1 MRPSEVGQERNEQAT
16 DELPVFRVQ
25 PVCPALGLRHDP
37 ASCALLPRPD
47 HICTLPQAPSPSLAW
62 QARYCLGDYEACPW
76 RRPGSR
82 QVAARRSSKRWHA
95 LGLALLVLG
104 LFGLG
109 IWRFGL
115 LSFSIELTRGLPTVA
130 PVGGRSGAAPG
141 ADTVPALT
149 LPTPTPISRP
159 AVAPSVTVTW
169 PSDALVRS
177 PTTTASV
184 TPTPTATP
192 EATATPLPSPKP
204 TAVRRQHVVQDGETL
219 SEIAERYGTTVE
231 EIVALNGIQDPNAIA
246 AGTVLEIPPPAT
258 QP

>member
-1 MRPSEVGQERNEQAT
+1 MRPPEVGPGTNEQAT

-37 ASCALLPRPD
+37 ASCALVPRPD

-82 QVAARRSSKRWHA
+82 QVAARRSSKRWLA
-95 LGLALLVLG
+95 LGLALAVLG

-115 LSFSIELTRGLPTVA
+115 LSFSIELTRGLPTVT

-141 ADTVPALT
+141 EDTVPALT
-149 LPTPTPISRP
+149 LPTPTPLGRP

-177 PTTTASV
+177 PTATATA

-192 EATATPLPSPKP
+192 EATAAPLPSPTP

-231 EIVALNGIQDPNAIA
+231 EIVALNGIQDPNVIA

>member
-1 MRPSEVGQERNEQAT
+1 MRPPEVGPGTNEQAT

-25 PVCPALGLRHDP
+25 PACPALGLRHDP
-37 ASCALLPRPD
+37 ASCALVPRPD

-76 RRPGSR
+76 RRPGGR
-82 QVAARRSSKRWHA
+82 EVALRRSPKRWLA
-95 LGLALLVLG
+95 LGLALAALAVFG

-115 LSFSIELTRGLPTVA
+115 LSFSVELTRGLPTVT
-130 PVGGRSGAAPG
+130 PVGGMSGPARG
-141 ADTVPALT
+141 EDTVPALT
-149 LPTPTPISRP
+149 LPAPTPISRP
-159 AVAPSVTVTW
+159 AVAPSVTVAW

-177 PTTTASV
+177 PTV
-184 TPTPTATP
+184 T
-192 EATATPLPSPKP
+192 ATATFTP

-231 EIVALNGIQDPNAIA
+231 EIVALNGIQDPNVIA
-246 AGTVLEIPPPAT
+246 AGTVLEIPLPAT